1 MRSSRRTP
9 KRMGAGRALGLS
21 LLGGLVFCLSSNST
35 DLQDSP
41 TQIQALDGCSTGML
55 STPWTV
61 EASDVEDVAGGDI
74 APVRTVADPY
84 PSLHSVAVDPENDRV
99 LMSDS
104 NRGGLLVY
112 DRSTGSLS
120 SNVARP
126 VTQVRGPATGMMFVA
141 GVALDPGNHELF
153 AVNNDIG
160 DRMEV
165 FPYDAEGNVRPK
177 RILFVPHGSWG
188 VALNRQRDEVA
199 ITVEHAN
206 TVVVYRRDA
215 TLGDAPLRVLF
226 VPHGSWGVALNRQ
239 RDEVAITVE
248 HANTVVVYRRDATLG
263 DAPLRVLHGP
273 NTGLGDPHGI
283 AFDEERNEISVAN
296 HGNWAPLTRAESL
309 QGGVQGGRFDLPSI
323 STYAGDAKNDEAP
336 VRTIQGKRT
345 GLNWP
350 MGMSLD
356 AIHDEIAVA
365 SYGNDSILIFHRTDQ
380 GDVAP
385 VRAIHGNLTAIAG
398 PMGVSIDTKN
408 DEIWVTNY
416 REHTAAVFART
427 AQGNVAPK
435 RLVRNALP
443 GTPAVGFGNPGA
455 VAYDSKRDQ
464 ILVPN

>member
-1 MRSSRRTP
+1 MRIPR
-9 KRMGAGRALGLS
+9 KLGAGRVLILGLLGS
-21 LLGGLVFCLSSNST
+21 LAISL
-35 DLQDSP
+35 P
-41 TQIQALDGCSTGML
+41 TTSDIPVPPTENEPTEACSTGTL

-61 EASDVEDVAGGDI
+61 EASDLNAAAGGDI
-74 APVRTVADPY
+74 VPVRSVADPY
-84 PSLHSVAVDPENDRV
+84 PSFHSVAVDPENNRV

-104 NRGGLLVY
+104 NRGGLLFY
-112 DRSTGSLS
+112 DRSSPTTSLV
-120 SNVARP
+120 VAEP
-126 VTQVRGPATGMMFVA
+126 LTQVRGPATGMMFVA
-141 GVALDPGNHELF
+141 GVALDPDNHELF

-165 FPYDAEGNVRPK
+165 FSYGAEGNVKPK

-188 VALNRQRDEVA
+188 VALNRRRDEVA

-215 TLGDAPLRVLF
+215 TF
-226 VPHGSWGVALNRQ
+226 
-239 RDEVAITVE
+239 
-248 HANTVVVYRRDATLG
+248 G

-273 NTGLGDPHGI
+273 RTELGDPHGVT
-283 AFDEERNEISVAN
+283 FDQDHNEISVAN

-309 QGGVQGGRFDLPSI
+309 QGTVKGGRFNLPSV
-323 STYAGDAKNDEAP
+323 TTFAGEANQDEP
-336 VRTIQGKRT
+336 PLRKIQGEHT

-356 AIHDEIAVA
+356 TVHNEIAVA

-380 GDVAP
+380 GDVPP
-385 VRAIHGNLTAIAG
+385 VRVIRGNQTGISG
-398 PMGVSIDTKN
+398 PMGVSVDTKN

-416 REHTAAVFART
+416 REHTAVVFPRT

-435 RLVRNALP
+435 RFVRNALP

-455 VAYDSKRDQ
+455 VAYDSRRDQ

>member
-9 KRMGAGRALGLS
+9 KRMDASRALGLS
-21 LLGGLVFCLSSNST
+21 LLGGLVFCLCSNST
-35 DLQDSP
+35 DPQGPP
-41 TQIQALDGCSTGML
+41 TQNQASEGCSTGML

-99 LMSDS
+99 VMSDS

-112 DRSTGSLS
+112 DRSTGGRS
-120 SNVARP
+120 SNVAKP

-141 GVALDPGNHELF
+141 GVALDPRNHELF

-177 RILFVPHGSWG
+177 
-188 VALNRQRDEVA
+188 
-199 ITVEHAN
+199 
-206 TVVVYRRDA
+206 
-215 TLGDAPLRVLF
+215 RVLF

-336 VRTIQGKRT
+336 LRTIQGKRT

-356 AIHDEIAVA
+356 ALHNEIAVA

>member
-1 MRSSRRTP
+1 
-9 KRMGAGRALGLS
+9 
-21 LLGGLVFCLSSNST
+21 
-35 DLQDSP
+35 
-41 TQIQALDGCSTGML
+41 
-55 STPWTV
+55 
-61 EASDVEDVAGGDI
+61 
-74 APVRTVADPY
+74 
-84 PSLHSVAVDPENDRV
+84 VAVDPENDRV

-215 TLGDAPLRVLF
+215 TLGDAPLRVL
-226 VPHGSWGVALNRQ
+226 
-239 RDEVAITVE
+239 
-248 HANTVVVYRRDATLG
+248 
-263 DAPLRVLHGP
+263 HGP

-323 STYAGDAKNDEAP
+323 STYAGDAMNDEAP
-336 VRTIQGKRT
+336 LRTIQGKRT

-356 AIHDEIAVA
+356 AIHNEIAVA

-380 GDVAP
+380 GDVRP

>member
-99 LMSDS
+99 VMSDS

-112 DRSTGSLS
+112 DRSTRSLS
-120 SNVARP
+120 SDVARR

-177 RILFVPHGSWG
+177 RI
-188 VALNRQRDEVA
+188 
-199 ITVEHAN
+199 
-206 TVVVYRRDA
+206 
-215 TLGDAPLRVLF
+215 LF

>member
-35 DLQDSP
+35 DLQDRP
-41 TQIQALDGCSTGML
+41 TQNQPSEGCSTGML

-112 DRSTGSLS
+112 DRSTRSLS

-177 RILFVPHGSWG
+177 RI
-188 VALNRQRDEVA
+188 
-199 ITVEHAN
+199 
-206 TVVVYRRDA
+206 
-215 TLGDAPLRVLF
+215 LF

-336 VRTIQGKRT
+336 LRTIQGKRT

-356 AIHDEIAVA
+356 AIHNEIAVA

-380 GDVAP
+380 GDAAP
-385 VRAIHGNLTAIAG
+385 VRAIHGNLTGIAG

>member
-1 MRSSRRTP
+1 MQRLTAQRRLRA
-9 KRMGAGRALGLS
+9 KLGAALVLVVG
-21 LLGGLVFCLSSNST
+21 LLGAAAPVFLQKSTQTFGAAGIAEPAENCSSNT
-35 DLQDSP
+35 F
-41 TQIQALDGCSTGML
+41 

-61 EASDVEDVAGGDI
+61 EASELEAVAGGDI
-74 APVRTVADPY
+74 VPVRSIADPY
-84 PSLHSVAVDPENDRV
+84 PSLHSVAVDSDNNRV

-104 NRGGLLVY
+104 NRGGLLFY
-112 DRSTGSLS
+112 DRTAGGASD
-120 SNVARP
+120 NVTDP

-141 GVALDPGNHELF
+141 GVALDPAKREIF

-165 FPYDAEGNVRPK
+165 FPYDAEGNVKPK

-188 VALNRQRDEVA
+188 VALNPQRDELAV
-199 ITVEHAN
+199 TVEHAN
-206 TVVVYRRDA
+206 TVVVYK
-215 TLGDAPLRVLF
+215 
-226 VPHGSWGVALNRQ
+226 
-239 RDEVAITVE
+239 
-248 HANTVVVYRRDATLG
+248 RDATLG

-273 NTGLGDPHGI
+273 KTGLDDPHGI
-283 AFDEERNEISVAN
+283 VFDEQHNEISVAN

-309 QGGVQGGRFDLPSI
+309 EGELKGGRFDLPSI
-323 STYAGDAKNDEAP
+323 TTYAGEAAKGENP
-336 VRTIQGKRT
+336 LRKIQGKQT
-345 GLNWP
+345 ELNWP

-356 AIHDEIAVA
+356 AVHDEIAVA
-365 SYGNDSILIFHRTDQ
+365 SYGNDSVLIFHRTDQ

-385 VRAIHGNLTAIAG
+385 VRMIRGNRTAISG

-416 REHTAAVFART
+416 REHTAVVFART
-427 AQGNVAPK
+427 AAGNVAPK
-435 RLVRNALP
+435 RVLRNAPP

>member
-1 MRSSRRTP
+1 
-9 KRMGAGRALGLS
+9 MGAGRALGLS

-99 LMSDS
+99 VMSDS

-112 DRSTGSLS
+112 DRSTRSLS
-120 SNVARP
+120 SDVARR

-177 RILFVPHGSWG
+177 RI
-188 VALNRQRDEVA
+188 
-199 ITVEHAN
+199 
-206 TVVVYRRDA
+206 
-215 TLGDAPLRVLF
+215 LF